1 MKVQVYLLE
10 SNREYDILYTYL
22 APSTS
27 ETAVPLVRGTFVWV
41 PFGPQNKPKEAVVW
55 ETDVSLA
62 SSDSGKPYRIKSL
75 TEIDMQTPP
84 LTAEE
89 IELCRRLQNHYLC
102 TFGDAVRCV
111 RPYRGKK
118 NEIGREVLVCQLNQP
133 ETDVRNALKQGL
145 FRNIG
150 QIRVLEHLL
159 VQTQPIPL
167 NQLLSEAGCGSRSP
181 VDTLEKKGVLTTFR
195 QRIDNLEDKRALPG
209 EELQMP
215 TYAPHKLNEAQQV
228 AFDQISEAVSKGTP
242 ATFLLHGVTGSG
254 KTEVY
259 MQLIREVIEKGG
271 NVIMLVPEISLTPQL
286 LSLFTTRF
294 GNRIAVLHSRLTE
307 AQKLREWHRIERG
320 EVRIAVGARSGI
332 FAPFDRVDLVILD
345 EFHDHS
351 YQSEEAGM
359 KYHAKEVAE
368 IRCKEHGVVLLGS
381 ATPDVSVYHR
391 AKAGEIQYL
400 SLPERVGSRP
410 LPTVSVVDM
419 REEIHC
425 MGCIPIFSRELQ
437 KRMKENYEKGLQTL
451 IFVGRRGF
459 ASGLLCRECGRSMKC
474 SKCNIPMTYHAS
486 GNRLICH
493 YCGNTV
499 AAPSTCPAC
508 HSPYLEYRGIG
519 TERVVQEIQRLFP
532 NATVLRMDADTTLGK
547 DGHGKILKEFSSGEV
562 PFLVGTQMITKGHD
576 FSGVTLVGVL
586 NTDGLL
592 NSPEYRGE
600 ERAFQLLTQVAGRA
614 GRGNVPGHVVIQA
627 YDVDN
632 YAISSA
638 RHHNYEEFYQNEIVI
653 RENLWY
659 PPYCTICSLQLTCE
673 DDRKGFLCWKQ
684 EKERLET
691 IKASMDFKED
701 VEVWGPSRAPM
712 PKVNG
717 QYRWLI
723 NIKASYREDA
733 ASLLKAWLPVKKLGG
748 KMRLTYT
755 FE

>member
-22 APSTS
+22 APSPS
-27 ETAVPLVRGTFVWV
+27 ETDVPLVRGTFVWV
-41 PFGPQNKPKEAVVW
+41 PFGSQNKPKEAVVW
-55 ETDVSLA
+55 ETESNE
-62 SSDSGKPYRIKSL
+62 PTQTRYQIKTISEVDGETL
-75 TEIDMQTPP
+75 P
-84 LTAEE
+84 LTKEE
-89 IELCRRLQNHYLC
+89 VDLCQRLQAHYLC
-102 TFGDAVRCV
+102 TLGDAIRCV

-118 NEIGREVLVCQLNQP
+118 NEVGREVLFCKLNQP
-133 ETDVRNALKQGL
+133 EADVRNALDQGL

-150 QIRVLEHLL
+150 QIRILEILL
-159 VQTQPIPL
+159 TQKEPMPL
-167 NQLLSEAGCGSRSP
+167 NQLLSDAGCGSRSP
-181 VDTLEKKGVLTTFR
+181 VHTLEKKGILTTFL
-195 QRIDNLEDKRALPG
+195 QRTDALESKQALPG
-209 EELQMP
+209 KDLQLP
-215 TYAPHKLNEAQQV
+215 TYAQHVLNEAQQR
-228 AFDQISEAVSKGTP
+228 AFDQVDAAIAQGNP

-259 MQLIREVIEKGG
+259 MQLIRRVVETGG

-286 LSLFTTRF
+286 LSLFTARF

-307 AQKLREWHRIERG
+307 AQRLREWHRIERG
-320 EVRIAVGARSGI
+320 DVQIVVGARSGV
-332 FAPFDRVDLVILD
+332 FAPFLKVDLVILD

-351 YQSEEAGM
+351 YQADDAGM
-359 KYHAKEVAE
+359 KYHAKDVAE
-368 IRCKEHGVVLLGS
+368 SRCRRQGVVLLGS
-381 ATPDVSVYHR
+381 ATPDISVYHR
-391 AKAGEIQYL
+391 AKAGEVQYL

-410 LPTVSVVDM
+410 LPEVSVVDM

-425 MGCIPIFSRELQ
+425 AGCIPIFSRELRD
-437 KRMKENYEKGLQTL
+437 RMRENYEKGLQTL

-474 SKCNIPMTYHAS
+474 GKCNIPMTYHAAS
-486 GNRLICH
+486 NRLICH

-499 AAPSTCPAC
+499 TAPSVCPAC
-508 HSPYLEYRGIG
+508 NSPYLEYRGIG

-532 NATVLRMDADTTLGK
+532 GANVLRMDADTTLGK
-547 DGHGKILKEFSSGEV
+547 DGHGKILKAFSTGEV

-576 FSGVTLVGVL
+576 FPGVTLVGVL

-600 ERAFQLLTQVAGRA
+600 ERAFQLLTQVAGRG
-614 GRGNVPGHVVIQA
+614 GRGNDPGHVVIQV

-632 YAISSA
+632 YAVSSA
-638 RHHNYEEFYQNEIVI
+638 KHHNYGKFYQNEIVI

-659 PPYCTICSLQLTCE
+659 PPYCTLCSVQLTCE
-673 DDRKGFLCWKQ
+673 DDKKGFLWGK
-684 EKERLET
+684 
-691 IKASMDFKED
+691 KAVEELRKIAEMLPCSGKL
-701 VEVWGPSRAPM
+701 EVWGPSRAPV

-717 QYRWLI
+717 QYRWRI
-723 NIKASYREDA
+723 TVKAERREDGV
-733 ASLLKAWLPVKKLGG
+733 SLLKAWLPVKKLGA